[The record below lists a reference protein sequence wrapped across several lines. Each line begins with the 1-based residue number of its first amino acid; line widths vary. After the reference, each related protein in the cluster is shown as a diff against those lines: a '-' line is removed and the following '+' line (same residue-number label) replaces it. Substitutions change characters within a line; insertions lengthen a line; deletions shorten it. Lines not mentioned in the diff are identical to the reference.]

1 MPYKDF
7 FCQKFK
13 KCNQISITFCYVVKG
28 MLKLLCGWFMN
39 WLHLL
44 PYFLPHKLSV
54 ATKNIRRGK
63 VLLVKQ
69 QVKGSYPHGVELL
82 FILGTSLSIG
92 WKPQLGN
99 WAKIS
104 CKECHWPISMVRFVK
119 LMVKLALN
127 ACQLGNKIDTYN
139 DTFCWL
145 LFQINRTISH
155 SCLGPAWYCCQ
166 PIRTRSQASDMMK
179 WYQYV
184 TWPCK
189 ACLYLGKE
197 LSVVA
202 VSRSTSMLGRYLYL
216 CCFTLTNSYNKT
228 HILLHSFQACRC
240 CGSNNF
246 WFLD

>member
-1 MPYKDF
+1 
-7 FCQKFK
+7 
-13 KCNQISITFCYVVKG
+13 

-44 PYFLPHKLSV
+44 SYFLPHKLSV

-69 QVKGSYPHGVELL
+69 QVKGSYPHGIELL

-104 CKECHWPISMVRFVK
+104 CEECHWPISMVRFVK
-119 LMVKLALN
+119 LMVILALN

>member
-1 MPYKDF
+1 MRVKILWLQWAVPYKDF

-13 KCNQISITFCYVVKG
+13 KCNQISIKFCYVVKG

-44 PYFLPHKLSV
+44 SYFLPHKLSV

-69 QVKGSYPHGVELL
+69 QVKGSYPHGIELL

-104 CKECHWPISMVRFVK
+104 CEECHWPISMVRLVK

-127 ACQLGNKIDTYN
+127 ACQV
-139 DTFCWL
+139 
-145 LFQINRTISH
+145 
-155 SCLGPAWYCCQ
+155 
-166 PIRTRSQASDMMK
+166 IRLIQ
-179 WYQYV
+179 W
-184 TWPCK
+184 
-189 ACLYLGKE
+189 
-197 LSVVA
+197 
-202 VSRSTSMLGRYLYL
+202 
-216 CCFTLTNSYNKT
+216 
-228 HILLHSFQACRC
+228 HILLIIIPDQQDHIT
-240 CGSNNF
+240 
-246 WFLD
+246 FLLGTCLILLPAHQDKKSGKWYDEMISVCDLTL

>member
-1 MPYKDF
+1 MP
-7 FCQKFK
+7 KF
-13 KCNQISITFCYVVKG
+13 N
-28 MLKLLCGWFMN
+28 
-39 WLHLL
+39 
-44 PYFLPHKLSV
+44 YFWTLSKM
-54 ATKNIRRGK
+54 AEKSRGR
-63 VLLVKQ
+63 
-69 QVKGSYPHGVELL
+69 SCSEP
-82 FILGTSLSIG
+82 F
-92 WKPQLGN
+92 N

-104 CKECHWPISMVRFVK
+104 CEECHWPISMVRFVK

-189 ACLYLGKE
+189 ACLYLGK
-197 LSVVA
+197 
-202 VSRSTSMLGRYLYL
+202 Y
-216 CCFTLTNSYNKT
+216 F
-228 HILLHSFQACRC
+228 HILSIAAFVKFFTVLFGSWIKIWQTSFILLF
-240 CGSNNF
+240 SFVPDYDKNNVKNVNKNETALKRHLLILTIGCWILFFQTLSSQCISTLVKTDQTF
-246 WFLD
+246 WKPGQITYNSHWYWA

>member
-13 KCNQISITFCYVVKG
+13 KCNQISIKFCYVVKG
-28 MLKLLCGWFMN
+28 ILKLLCGWFMN

-69 QVKGSYPHGVELL
+69 QVKGSYPHGIELL

-104 CKECHWPISMVRFVK
+104 CEECHWPISMVRLVK
-119 LMVKLALN
+119 LMVKLVLN
-127 ACQLGNKIDTYN
+127 ACQV
-139 DTFCWL
+139 
-145 LFQINRTISH
+145 
-155 SCLGPAWYCCQ
+155 
-166 PIRTRSQASDMMK
+166 IRLIHTMTHFVD
-179 WYQYV
+179 YY
-184 TWPCK
+184 
-189 ACLYLGKE
+189 
-197 LSVVA
+197 
-202 VSRSTSMLGRYLYL
+202 SRSTGPY
-216 CCFTLTNSYNKT
+216 
-228 HILLHSFQACRC
+228 HILAWDLLDIVASPSGQEVRQVIWWNDISMWPDPVKHAYTLGNISTYYLLLPLCNFSLFFQNLEKTQWCRAV
-240 CGSNNF
+240 SSSS
-246 WFLD
+246 

>member
-1 MPYKDF
+1 MPYENF

-13 KCNQISITFCYVVKG
+13 KCNQISINFCYVVKG

-69 QVKGSYPHGVELL
+69 QVKGSYPHGIELL

-104 CKECHWPISMVRFVK
+104 CEECHWPISMVRLVK
-119 LMVKLALN
+119 LMVKLAIN
-127 ACQLGNKIDTYN
+127 ACQV
-139 DTFCWL
+139 
-145 LFQINRTISH
+145 
-155 SCLGPAWYCCQ
+155 
-166 PIRTRSQASDMMK
+166 IRLIHTMTHFVD
-179 WYQYV
+179 YY
-184 TWPCK
+184 
-189 ACLYLGKE
+189 
-197 LSVVA
+197 
-202 VSRSTSMLGRYLYL
+202 SRSTGPY
-216 CCFTLTNSYNKT
+216 
-228 HILLHSFQACRC
+228 HILAWDL
-240 CGSNNF
+240 
-246 WFLD
+246 LDIVASPSGQEVRQVIWWNDISMWPDPVKHAYTLEKSCQ